1 MQRLA
6 PPASTAAEI
15 VCNGTRALYKAGAW
29 LLYCGRGMAPRAV
42 PFAATTSNRRGEMA
56 HQQTRWAQFG
66 VLITVFFFWGFV
78 AASNDI
84 LIPVFKKA
92 FHLSQAQSQLVSVAF
107 YVAYTVGALLYV
119 AASKVLGS
127 DLLQRIGYRN
137 GICLGLLL
145 SALGTLL
152 FYPAANSNSFALMLS
167 GLFIVG
173 LGFALQQIA
182 ANPLAIVMGN
192 PATGAQRLTLA
203 GGINNL
209 GTTVGPL
216 LVSLAIFGSVAANN
230 DVASIESVKV
240 PYLVLGAAFL
250 LVALLLWFSAVPN
263 HIDLDAVARDEAA
276 DAGKLADRGSAFAY
290 PQLALGMLAIFLYVG
305 VEVSTVSN
313 LPAYLHEGL
322 GIQTHHLAPYVSLY
336 WASLMIG
343 RWTGAA
349 GAFELGAGAR
359 RLLTLVLPFLAFGV
373 YLAVNAIARHDVSQF
388 FGYAG
393 VIVVMIAA
401 AGLSRGNPAR
411 MLLYFA
417 LCGIAALLIGM
428 ATTGKTSIFAFV
440 SVGLFCSIMWPAIF
454 ALAITGL
461 GRHTNQGSSLL
472 IMMIMGGGLVSW
484 AQGALADAVGVHAS
498 FWVGVACF
506 AYLAFYALHAARALR
521 TQGID
526 LDRLTAQD
534 GH

>member
-1 MQRLA
+1 M
-6 PPASTAAEI
+6 S
-15 VCNGTRALYKAGAW
+15 
-29 LLYCGRGMAPRAV
+29 
-42 PFAATTSNRRGEMA
+42 
-56 HQQTRWAQFG
+56 HQPTRWAQFG

-92 FHLSQAQSQLVSVAF
+92 FGLSQAQSQWVAVAF
-107 YVAYTVGALLYV
+107 YVAYTVGSLMYFGI
-119 AASKVLGS
+119 SKAIGQDVLN
-127 DLLQRIGYRN
+127 RIGYKN
-137 GICLGLLL
+137 GICIGLLI

-152 FYPAANSNSFALMLS
+152 FYPAANSSSFPLMLS

-182 ANPLAIVMGN
+182 ANPLAIVMGH
-192 PATGAQRLTLA
+192 PATGAQRLTMA
-203 GGINNL
+203 GGINNF
-209 GTTVGPL
+209 GTTIGPL
-216 LVSLAIFGSVAANN
+216 LVSFAIFGSVSAGAG
-230 DVASIESVKV
+230 DASIESVKI
-240 PYLVLGAAFL
+240 PYLVLGAAFV
-250 LVALLLWFSAVPN
+250 LVAVFIKCSSVPN
-263 HIDLDAVARDEAA
+263 HIDLDALAQDEAQ
-276 DAGKLADRGSAFAY
+276 DHSKQVHKPSAFAY
-290 PQLALGMLAIFLYVG
+290 PQLVLGMLAIFVYVG
-305 VEVSTVSN
+305 VEVSSISN

-322 GIQTHHLAPYVSLY
+322 GIETQHLAPYVSLY

-349 GAFELGAGAR
+349 GAFDVAAGTKK
-359 RLLTLVLPFLAFGV
+359 LLLLVLPFLAFAV
-373 YLAVNAIARHDVSQF
+373 YLAVNAIAQHDVSQF
-388 FGYAG
+388 YGYAG
-393 VIVVMIAA
+393 VIVLMIAA
-401 AGLSRGNPAR
+401 TWASRGNPAR

-428 ATTGKTSIFAFV
+428 FSTGKTSVIAFI
-440 SVGLFCSIMWPAIF
+440 SVGLFCSTMWPCIF

-484 AQGALADAVGVHAS
+484 AQGALADAVGVHMS

-506 AYLAFYALHAARALR
+506 AYLAFYALRASTLLR
-521 TQGID
+521 KQGID
-526 LDRLTAQD
+526 LDQLTAG